1 MHALTIIKTKLIN
14 ELKHLKKENL
24 IEEQV
29 QLKLE
34 KENNQKIQIDK
45 LTLKNLNSCN
55 IIISYEKIYLLS
67 WYYSKI

>member
-45 LTLKNLNSCN
+45 LTIKNLNSCN
-55 IIISYEKIYLLS
+55 IIIFYEKIE
-67 WYYSKI
+67 

>member
-55 IIISYEKIYLLS
+55 ILIFYEKIE
-67 WYYSKI
+67 